1 MGNAHISPAQ
11 QYSPLGEALV
21 DIEKGPEPPVKA
33 PEEREAAETQ
43 LVQELWFNELMDAVG
58 DVTNMVSIVRDSN
71 LAAVYG
77 LYAVLVCATSLC
89 SFLLSLAGRSW
100 LRKTRKAVITGDPR
114 AEEKDKT
121 EHGMERWAQDHDEEP
136 KYARLEWWGAA

>member
-21 DIEKGPEPPVKA
+21 DMEKGPEPPLNA

-58 DVTNMVSIVRDSN
+58 DVH
-71 LAAVYG
+71 
-77 LYAVLVCATSLC
+77 
-89 SFLLSLAGRSW
+89 SFL
-100 LRKTRKAVITGDPR
+100 
-114 AEEKDKT
+114 
-121 EHGMERWAQDHDEEP
+121 
-136 KYARLEWWGAA
+136 RLQYSG

>member
-1 MGNAHISPAQ
+1 MWAPTRTGPQPGLGPNPGQTKQKQNKKEKTDDKARDVGGSIGNAHIAPAQ

-43 LVQELWFNELMDAVG
+43 LVQEFWFNELTDAVG
-58 DVTNMVSIVRDSN
+58 DVTNMVSIVRNSN

-77 LYAVLVCATSLC
+77 L
-89 SFLLSLAGRSW
+89 
-100 LRKTRKAVITGDPR
+100 
-114 AEEKDKT
+114 
-121 EHGMERWAQDHDEEP
+121 
-136 KYARLEWWGAA
+136 